1 MSQSR
6 YAFETFSSGF
16 VFVFGFFPAHAN
28 LSAVGIGALEE
39 PDVARGCLVRRATS
53 GTRIIERDVVCALI
67 DFSQ

>member
-1 MSQSR
+1 MHLELFPPVS
-6 YAFETFSSGF
+6 
-16 VFVFGFFPAHAN
+16 VPVFPAHAN

-53 GTRIIERDVVCALI
+53 GVRIVERDAVCALI